1 MPLKRSSATS
11 MKRTRCRFRLQ
22 LDLRPQLQLPLLRL
36 PVPPVPNL
44 ISISPFEAVGKS
56 GQLSDEYFVR
66 LSLGL
71 MPEEKKEDKKKL
83 VKSDLRAIFGL
94 FEGVWTTKPV
104 WPINTSITT
113 QLFQHSGRTDTD
125 PGTLGGPVALL
136 VRF

>member
-22 LDLRPQLQLPLLRL
+22 LDLRPQLQLPLVRL

-71 MPEEKKEDKKKL
+71 MPEEKKEDKKKTGE
-83 VKSDLRAIFGL
+83 VGPSGDFWPLRRCLDNETRLAY
-94 FEGVWTTKPV
+94 
-104 WPINTSITT
+104 
-113 QLFQHSGRTDTD
+113 
-125 PGTLGGPVALL
+125 
-136 VRF
+136 